1 MAASAARRPLASPTS
16 AVPFPEE
23 LAPERCLCDVSRV
36 NTTAST
42 PRTSAGTTSLVLTLI
57 GQDRPGLVEALASVV
72 VAHGGNWLESRMAR
86 LANKFAGVLLVDVG
100 EDRAAELTR
109 ALGALREQGLTVVV
123 EPADATGRGGDRPS
137 FRLDLEGQDRPGI
150 VREVSSVLARL
161 GVSVDALETSWRSAP
176 MTGETLF
183 AARAELHLPASVAA
197 ADVRRALEAIA
208 QDLMVEVDVAEA
220 PSPLAPSPGR

>member
-1 MAASAARRPLASPTS
+1 
-16 AVPFPEE
+16 
-23 LAPERCLCDVSRV
+23 V
-36 NTTAST
+36 NTTAPTT
-42 PRTSAGTTSLVLTLI
+42 PGAASAGTTSLVLTLI
-57 GQDRPGLVEALASVV
+57 GQDRPGLVEALASVI

-100 EDRAAELTR
+100 DDRAAELTS

-123 EPADATGRGGDRPS
+123 EPADATGRGDRPS
-137 FRLDLEGQDRPGI
+137 YRLDLEGQDRPGI

-183 AARAELHLPASVAA
+183 AARAELHLPAAPAGQQGVTA

-208 QDLMVEVDVAEA
+208 QDLMVEVDVADA
-220 PSPLAPSPGR
+220 PSADA